1 MKQVKDAAQ
10 MRQLLLNCL
19 AERLVKLDV
28 ANVEDE
34 RVEVGDWFYE
44 VEAVRVGD
52 RIVVH
57 DAFYVSESNFFKL
70 KNQKN

>member
-1 MKQVKDAAQ
+1 MRQVEDAAQ

-34 RVEVGDWFYE
+34 RVEVSDWIYE

-52 RIVVH
+52 RIVVR
-57 DAFYVSESNFFKL
+57 DAFYVSESNF
-70 KNQKN
+70 